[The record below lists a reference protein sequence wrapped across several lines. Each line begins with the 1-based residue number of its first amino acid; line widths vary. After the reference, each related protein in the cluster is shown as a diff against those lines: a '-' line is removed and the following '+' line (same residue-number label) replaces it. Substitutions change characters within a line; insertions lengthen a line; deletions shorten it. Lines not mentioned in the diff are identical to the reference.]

1 MKNYYTILGVREDA
15 GVEEIKKAYRRL
27 AKQYHPDANPGNK
40 AAEEK
45 FKEISEAYDVLSD
58 PQKRQQY
65 DQMRK
70 YGFGSGTQGFD
81 FRDFGNFTG
90 RTWRGPDFTFEGFDF
105 FGDLKDIFERFFYR
119 DQESPFGFSGTSR
132 GNDVHAEIRIPF
144 ALSISGGKTSFT
156 ILKNQKPVTY
166 AVQIPPG
173 IEEGEQIRLKGQGYR
188 NSRTQE
194 PGDLILT
201 VRVEPHRFFKRE
213 GKDIHCEIT
222 LNLAQAV
229 LGTSVK
235 VNTVHGKKVL
245 LKIPPGT
252 QNGTVFRIP
261 NMGVERNGVRGDQY
275 VKVRVEIPTHL
286 TQEEEELMAKF
297 AKIHGMRR

>member
-1 MKNYYTILGVREDA
+1 MKDYYKTLGVGEDA
-15 GVEEIKKAYRRL
+15 GLEEIKKAYRRL

-40 AAEEK
+40 TAEEK

-70 YGFGSGTQGFD
+70 YGFGAGHQGFD

-90 RTWRGPDFTFEGFDF
+90 QTWRGTDFTFEGFDF
-105 FGDLKDIFERFFYR
+105 FGDLKEIFERFFYR
-119 DQESPFGFSGTSR
+119 DSESPFGFSRATR
-132 GNDVHAEIRIPF
+132 GNDLHAEIRIPF
-144 ALSISGGKTSFT
+144 SLSILGGKTSFT
-156 ILKNQKPVTY
+156 ISKRQKPVTY

-173 IEEGEQIRLKGQGYR
+173 IEDGEQIRLKGQGNR
-188 NSRTQE
+188 DSRMQE

-201 VRVEPHRFFKRE
+201 IRVEPHRFFKRQ
-213 GKDIHCEIT
+213 GRDIHCEVT

-261 NMGVERNGVRGDQY
+261 NMGVERNGIQGDQY
-275 VKVRVEIPTHL
+275 VTVRVEIPTHL
-286 TQEEEELMAKF
+286 NQEEEELMAKF
-297 AKIHGMRR
+297 AKMHKMRH